1 MVFLSF
7 RRVFLGKKQIF
18 FFFFL
23 SLYLKLNVRVKS
35 PAIKIP
41 GTSYTS
47 FLNQCI
53 FKTKEIEY

>member
-7 RRVFLGKKQIF
+7 RHMYFLGGKKKF
-18 FFFFL
+18 FF
-23 SLYLKLNVRVKS
+23 SLYLKLNVRVES